1 MFSEL
6 TAETPVAYSLPE
18 RAINL
23 PSYHDM
29 TDDDQRRVIEVLR
42 TLVLKRTG
50 L

>member
-6 TAETPVAYSLPE
+6 TADSPVAHALPE

-29 TDDDQRRVIEVLR
+29 TDDDQQRVIEVLR
-42 TLVLKRTG
+42 ALVLKRTR